1 MYNFKIGLQI
11 QDDQRFMRRFRVS
24 NFQSKTSVKPF
35 CTAMPMGMSPG
46 WNQIQFNL
54 ADFTRRAYGSNYLET
69 VSLQVHANVRIR
81 RIYFTDKLYTEA
93 ELPNDYKLLGK
104 PKDMKKEKQF
114 KAPPTARPPSPL
126 NTGRSEGPS
135 KQVEMETTAFE
146 TETEADAGGPDT
158 KGIDSGP
165 EGDAAPVI
173 NEEPVGQTE
182 PTEDAYY

>member
-1 MYNFKIGLQI
+1 
-11 QDDQRFMRRFRVS
+11 MRRFRVS

-69 VSLQVHANVRIR
+69 VSVQVHANIRIR

-104 PKDMKKEKQF
+104 PKDLKKEKTF
-114 KAPPTARPPSPL
+114 KAPPSGRPPSPL
-126 NTGRSEGPS
+126 
-135 KQVEMETTAFE
+135 TTARGGE
-146 TETEADAGGPDT
+146 PSSKPAETEATTA
-158 KGIDSGP
+158 P
-165 EGDAAPVI
+165 ETEPEASAPEAPEPASAAEPEPTTEAESVAAEEAAPAAEAT
-173 NEEPVGQTE
+173 EE
-182 PTEDAYY
+182 AYY